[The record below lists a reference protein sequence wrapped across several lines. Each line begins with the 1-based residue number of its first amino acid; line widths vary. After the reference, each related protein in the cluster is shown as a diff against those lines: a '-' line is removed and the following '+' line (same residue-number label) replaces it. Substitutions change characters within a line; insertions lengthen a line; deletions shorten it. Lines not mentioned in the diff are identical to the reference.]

1 MLTLLRRWN
10 WPRGWPWAFWLL
22 LLLVGPFHSLQAAE
36 AGRKTF
42 AIPAGEAE
50 EALEMFSDQAGAQ
63 VVYLIEDIRGV
74 VTKSVQG
81 EFAIREALEQLVTG
95 TGLRVEQEGKSGA
108 YVIKLD
114 RGQRPAAREN
124 SVSPNPTNPPTVKP
138 RNLLSLVAGLLAGT
152 AALDAQTT
160 PPTSAVV
167 QLSPFE
173 VVGDKDNSYGALNS
187 NSITRFNVELDKLPV
202 SADIFTQAF
211 MDDVAVDSVEA
222 MLGTFSAGSGKAA
235 TDPTT
240 SSGMADGDH
249 VAHTYTQLRG
259 FNTTIM
265 QRDSL
270 MPVGPLYNPGAT
282 APGVTSNFDVERV
295 EVINGPQALL
305 YSGGGPGGVIN
316 VVSKQARFGKPLS
329 GSVNFQVDQFG
340 SKKEQF
346 DLGLGNNRV
355 AVRVATLN
363 EDQKTRRVD
372 VGRLVSGYYAQV
384 AFKVFDTTTI
394 RLNAGG
400 TAEHGMLG
408 GAATLTSNATL
419 DSRSSASLGYLLA
432 TNQTGANTLNAAGQP
447 NVSGALLNGK
457 LNWGNFSSLS
467 GWLRTE
473 KTIAQTE
480 SLSVTTVWSPHIS
493 SEISAGYT
501 FTDYA
506 FRDVGSV
513 LSAPQA
519 PSNPTGDWAISGAPN
534 ETDEPA
540 HTKALRASVVATND
554 LFGGRAHAQTIVG
567 ADYVSTRAFSIS
579 YSYFQADS
587 NFNVIYSPTA
597 PATTNNRI
605 ALTTQYYAIGSGVQK
620 YPLFSLGA
628 TRITLN
634 GVNYVRQSTN
644 QANPALV
651 SPTNPLG
658 LPATNLNQHNELVN
672 KGVFAVNLTEWMDG
686 KLNTLMGVR
695 ANGNFD
701 SQLQSPPTPYRLS
714 RINSIDYDVGVDY
727 ALTKSVRPYLSFSD
741 AITPPQVMTPDPAG
755 NTPKAGR
762 GLGGEAGLKFSNSNH
777 TISGSLAFYVAKG
790 TNEQYTVPAALENDI
805 NPTGLNG
812 RDPIG
817 TYVDIDR
824 FAKGVQLNLTANP
837 TSNWRLRFSAA
848 EADGTVGTTKTYGQV
863 YNDQFYQNS
872 SGQVTYADKSLVY
885 VAPTFNAKLPV
896 VTAATAGATPLTIA
910 MMNTASSPYY
920 ANPTNPTGAINASSA
935 VATVLKTVDPVH
947 GAILTGVTGLP
958 ISAIQIATPFA
969 LPGTINAFTKGD
981 QTFGYPQFSMN
992 LTSVYTFAHGV
1003 LKGLDVGGTV
1013 SGSWKALQYYYYP
1026 NGYTPGGARLP
1037 FYAPTS
1043 GRADLILGYAHKFGR
1058 YVWRSQLNV
1067 SNVLNHYEVVIRP
1080 NQTTGFSAGS
1090 LTAAF
1095 YGEPRTYQW
1104 TNSIR
1109 F

>member
-1 MLTLLRRWN
+1 MGL
-10 WPRGWPWAFWLL
+10 PWALRLL
-22 LLLVGPFHSLQAAE
+22 LLGCLLPSLHAAE
-36 AGRKTF
+36 AARKSF
-42 AIPAGEAE
+42 AIPAEEAE
-50 EALEMFSDQAGAQ
+50 NALETFSDQADTQ
-63 VVYLIEDIRGV
+63 VVYLIEDVRGV
-74 VTKSVQG
+74 ETNAVSGK
-81 EFAIREALEQLVTG
+81 FAIREALERLVAG
-95 TGLRVEQEGKSGA
+95 TGLRVEQEEKSGA
-108 YVIKLD
+108 FVIKRD
-114 RGQRPAAREN
+114 RAQRLPAQN
-124 SVSPNPTNPPTVKP
+124 NPTSPNQTNTAPMKSRT
-138 RNLLSLVAGLLAGT
+138 LLSVLAGWLAT
-152 AALDAQTT
+152 SGAASAQTT
-160 PPTSAVV
+160 PPAAAVV

-187 NSITRFNVELDKLPV
+187 NSITRFNAELDKLPV
-202 SADIFTQAF
+202 TADIFTQAF
-211 MDDVAVDSVEA
+211 MDDVGTSSIES
-222 MLGTFSAGSGKAA
+222 MLGTYSAGSGKAA

-316 VVSKQARFGKPLS
+316 VVSKQARFDKPLS
-329 GSVNFQVDQFG
+329 GSARFKVDQFG
-340 SKKEQF
+340 SKEEEVDVGVGNRQF
-346 DLGLGNNRV
+346 AFRI
-355 AVRVATLN
+355 ATLN
-363 EDQKTRRVD
+363 DDQQTRRVN
-372 VGRLVSGYYAQV
+372 VGRLVSGYYGQLAV
-384 AFKVFDTTTI
+384 KLLGNTTI

-408 GAATLTSNATL
+408 GAATLTTNATL
-419 DSRSSASLGYLLA
+419 DSRSASSLSYLLA
-432 TNQTGANTLNAAGQP
+432 TNQTGANTLNPATGLP
-447 NVSGALLNGK
+447 NVSGALLNGE
-457 LNWGNFSSLS
+457 LNWGNIGSLS

-473 KTIAQTE
+473 KTIAKTE
-480 SLSVTTVWSPHIS
+480 SLSVTTVWSPHLS

-519 PSNPTGDWAISGAPN
+519 PSNPTGDWAINGAPN

-579 YSYFQADS
+579 YSYFQADA

-597 PATTNNRI
+597 PATTNGRI
-605 ALTTQYYAIGSGVQK
+605 ALTTQYYPIGGGVQK
-620 YPLFSLGA
+620 YPLMSLGA
-628 TRITLN
+628 TRFTLN

-644 QANPALV
+644 QANAALI

-686 KLNTLMGVR
+686 KLNTLVGVR

-727 ALTKSVRPYLSFSD
+727 VLNKWVRPYVSFSD

-755 NTPKAGR
+755 VTPQAGR
-762 GLGGEAGLKFSNSNH
+762 GLGGEIGLKFGNVNH
-777 TISGSLAFYVAKG
+777 TVSGSLAFYVAKG

-848 EADGTVGTTKTYGQV
+848 EADGTVGSTKTYGQV
-863 YNDQFYQNS
+863 YNDQFNQNS
-872 SGQVTYADKSLVY
+872 AGQVTYADKSLVY
-885 VAPTFNAKLPV
+885 VAPTFNAKQPV
-896 VTAATAGATPLTIA
+896 VASTTAGAIPLTIA
-910 MMNTASSPYY
+910 MMNSAASPYF
-920 ANPTNPTGAINASSA
+920 ANPTNPTGAINTSSA

-958 ISAIQIATPFA
+958 ISAIQITPPFA

-981 QTFGYPQFSMN
+981 QTFGYPQFSAN
-992 LTSVYTFAHGV
+992 LTSVYTVAHGP
-1003 LKGLDVGGTV
+1003 LKGLDLGGTV

-1026 NGYTPGGARLP
+1026 NGYTPGAARLP

-1043 GRADLILGYAHKFGR
+1043 GRADLILGYSHKFGR
-1058 YVWRSQLNV
+1058 FVWRSQLNV
-1067 SNVLNHYEVVIRP
+1067 NNLLNHYVVVIRP

-1095 YGEPRTYQW
+1095 YGEPRAFQW

>member
-1 MLTLLRRWN
+1 MLTLYRRRD
-10 WPRGWPWAFWLL
+10 WPRGLPPVLWLL
-22 LLLVGPFHSLQAAE
+22 LVLGCLLPPLR
-36 AGRKTF
+36 AGEGSRKTF
-42 AIPAGEAE
+42 AIPAEVAE
-50 EALEMFSDQAGAQ
+50 VALEMFSDQADVQ
-63 VVYLIEDIRGV
+63 VVYLIEDVRGV
-74 VTKSVQG
+74 ETNAVSG
-81 EFAIREALEQLVTG
+81 RFASREALERLVAG

-108 YVIKLD
+108 LVIKHD
-114 RGQRPAAREN
+114 RGLRPSTPKN
-124 SVSPNPTNPPTVKP
+124 LIPPNQTNPRPMKS
-138 RNLLSLVAGLLAGT
+138 RNLFTLLAGWL
-152 AALDAQTT
+152 AASSATDAQTT
-160 PPTSAVV
+160 PLPSAVV
-167 QLSPFE
+167 RLSPFE

-187 NSITRFNVELDKLPV
+187 NSITRFDVELDKLPV

-211 MDDVAVDSVEA
+211 MDDVGASSVES
-222 MLGTFSAGSGKAA
+222 MLGTYSAGSGKAA

-240 SSGMADGDH
+240 SAGMADGDH

-316 VVSKQARFGKPLS
+316 VVSKQARFGKPLN
-329 GSVNFQVDQFG
+329 GTVRFQVDQFG
-340 SKKEQF
+340 SKEEQL
-346 DLGLGNNRV
+346 DVGGGNDRV
-355 AVRVATLN
+355 AFRFATLN
-363 EDQKTRRVD
+363 DDQKTRRVD
-372 VGRLVSGYYAQV
+372 VGRLISGYYGQL
-384 AFKVFDTTTI
+384 AFRVLGNTTI

-400 TAEHGMLG
+400 TAEHGTLG
-408 GAATLTSNATL
+408 GAATLTTNATL
-419 DSRSSASLGYLLA
+419 DSRSATSLSYLLA
-432 TNQTGANTLNAAGQP
+432 TNQTGANTLNTTGLP

-457 LNWGNFSSLS
+457 LNWGNISSLS

-473 KTIAQTE
+473 KTIAETE
-480 SLSVTTVWSPHIS
+480 SMAITTVWSPHLS

-519 PSNPTGDWAISGAPN
+519 PANPTGDWAISGAPN

-579 YSYFQADS
+579 YSYFQADG

-597 PATTNNRI
+597 PATTNGRI
-605 ALTTQYYAIGSGVQK
+605 ALTTQFYPIGGGVQK
-620 YPLFSLGA
+620 YPLMSLGA
-628 TRITLN
+628 THVTLN
-634 GVNYVRQSTN
+634 GVNYARQSTN
-644 QANPALV
+644 QANPALI

-672 KGVFAVNLTEWMDG
+672 KGVFAVNLTEWLDG
-686 KLNTLMGVR
+686 KLNTLVGVR
-695 ANGNFD
+695 ANENFD
-701 SQLQSPPTPYRLS
+701 SQLQAPPTAYRLS
-714 RINSIDYDVGVDY
+714 RIKSVDYDVGVDY
-727 ALTKSVRPYLSFSD
+727 ALNKWVRPYVSVSD

-755 NTPKAGR
+755 KIPEAGR
-762 GLGGEAGLKFSNSNH
+762 GLGAEIGIKFGNADR
-777 TISGSLAFYVAKG
+777 TVSGSLAFYVAKG
-790 TNEQYTVPAALENDI
+790 TNEQYTVPAALQTDI

-824 FAKGVQLNLTANP
+824 SAKGVQLNLTANP
-837 TSNWRLRFSAA
+837 TSHWRLRFSAA
-848 EADGTVGTTKTYGQV
+848 EADGTVGSTKTYGQV

-872 SGQVTYADKSLVY
+872 AGQVTYADKSLVY
-885 VAPTFNAKLPV
+885 VAPTFSAKQPV

-910 MMNTASSPYY
+910 MMNSAASPYF

-935 VATVLKTVDPVH
+935 AATVLKTVDPVH

-958 ISAIQIATPFA
+958 ISAMQITPPFA
-969 LPGTINAFTKGD
+969 LPGTINAFTKG
-981 QTFGYPQFSMN
+981 
-992 LTSVYTFAHGV
+992 
-1003 LKGLDVGGTV
+1003 
-1013 SGSWKALQYYYYP
+1013 
-1026 NGYTPGGARLP
+1026 ARPLV
-1037 FYAPTS
+1037 T
-1043 GRADLILGYAHKFGR
+1043 
-1058 YVWRSQLNV
+1058 RS
-1067 SNVLNHYEVVIRP
+1067 
-1080 NQTTGFSAGS
+1080 SA
-1090 LTAAF
+1090 
-1095 YGEPRTYQW
+1095 RT
-1104 TNSIR
+1104 
-1109 F
+1109 

>member
-1 MLTLLRRWN
+1 MGL
-10 WPRGWPWAFWLL
+10 PWALRLL
-22 LLLVGPFHSLQAAE
+22 LLGCLLPSLHAAE
-36 AGRKTF
+36 AARKTF
-42 AIPAGEAE
+42 AIPADEAE
-50 EALEMFSDQAGAQ
+50 DALETFSDQADTQ
-63 VVYLIEDIRGV
+63 VVYLIQDVRGV
-74 VTKSVQG
+74 ATNAVSG
-81 EFAIREALEQLVTG
+81 RFAIREALERLVAG
-95 TGLRVEQEGKSGA
+95 TGLRVEQEEKSGA
-108 YVIKLD
+108 FIVKRD
-114 RGQRPAAREN
+114 RAPRPPAQHD
-124 SVSPNPTNPPTVKP
+124 STPTHPTNPDPMKP
-138 RNLLSLVAGLLAGT
+138 RTFLSALAGWL
-152 AALDAQTT
+152 AASGAADAQT
-160 PPTSAVV
+160 PPPAPSVV

-187 NSITRFNVELDKLPV
+187 NSVTRFNAELEKLPV
-202 SADIFTQAF
+202 TADIFTQAF
-211 MDDVAVDSVEA
+211 MDDVGTSSIES

-316 VVSKQARFGKPLS
+316 VVSKQARFDKPLG
-329 GSVNFQVDQFG
+329 GSVRFKVDQFG
-340 SKKEQF
+340 SKEEQLDVGF
-346 DLGLGNNRV
+346 GNRQV
-355 AVRVATLN
+355 AFRFATLN
-363 EDQKTRRVD
+363 DDQKTRRVD
-372 VGRLVSGYYAQV
+372 VGRLVGGYYGQIAV
-384 AFKVFDTTTI
+384 KVFDTTTI

-408 GAATLTSNATL
+408 GAATLTTNATL
-419 DSRSSASLGYLLA
+419 DNRSATSLSYLLA
-432 TNQTGANTLNAAGQP
+432 TNQTGANTLNTTGLP

-457 LNWGNFSSLS
+457 LNWGNIGSLS

-473 KTIAQTE
+473 KTIAETE

-519 PSNPTGDWAISGAPN
+519 PANPTGDWAISGAPN

-540 HTKALRASVVATND
+540 HTKALRASIVATND
-554 LFGGRAHAQTIVG
+554 LFGGRAHAQTIFG

-579 YSYFQADS
+579 YSYFQADA

-597 PATTNNRI
+597 PATTNGRI
-605 ALTTQYYAIGSGVQK
+605 ALTTQYYPIGGGVQK
-620 YPLFSLGA
+620 YPLMSLGA
-628 TRITLN
+628 TRVTLN
-634 GVNYVRQSTN
+634 GVNYARQSTN

-672 KGVFAVNLTEWMDG
+672 KGVFVVNLTEWMDG
-686 KLNTLMGVR
+686 KLNTLAGVR

-701 SQLQSPPTPYRLS
+701 SQLQGPPTPYRLS
-714 RINSIDYDVGVDY
+714 RINSVDYDVGVDY
-727 ALTKSVRPYLSFSD
+727 ALNKWVRPYVSLSD
-741 AITPPQVMTPDPAG
+741 AITPPQVLTPDPAG
-755 NTPKAGR
+755 VTPQAGR
-762 GLGGEAGLKFSNSNH
+762 GLGGEIGLKFGNVKH
-777 TISGSLAFYVAKG
+777 TVSGSVAFYVAKG
-790 TNEQYTVPAALENDI
+790 SNEQYTVPAALQTDI

-848 EADGTVGTTKTYGQV
+848 EADGTVGSTKTYGQV

-872 SGQVTYADKSLVY
+872 AGQVTYADKSLVY
-885 VAPTFNAKLPV
+885 VAPTFNAKQPV
-896 VTAATAGATPLTIA
+896 VTSATAGAIPLTIA
-910 MMNTASSPYY
+910 MMNFPASVYF

-947 GAILTGVTGLP
+947 GAILTGATGLP
-958 ISAIQIATPFA
+958 ISAMQITPPFA

-981 QTFGYPQFSMN
+981 QTFGFPKLSAN
-992 LTSVYTFAHGV
+992 LTSVYTFAHGP
-1003 LKGLDVGGTV
+1003 LKGLDLGGTV
-1013 SGSWKALQYYYYP
+1013 SGSWRALQYYYYP

-1043 GRADLILGYAHKFGR
+1043 GRADLIVGYSHKIGR

-1067 SNVLNHYEVVIRP
+1067 NNLFNHYDVVVKP

-1095 YGEPRTYQW
+1095 YGEPRSYQW